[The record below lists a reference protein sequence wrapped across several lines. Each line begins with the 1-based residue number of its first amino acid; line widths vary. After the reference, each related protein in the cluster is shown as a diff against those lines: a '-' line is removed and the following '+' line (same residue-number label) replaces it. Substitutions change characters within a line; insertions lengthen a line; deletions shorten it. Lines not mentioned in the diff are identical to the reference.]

1 MLPWIQQYMYMNKKT
16 IAIVMFSIAVVFLFV
31 FTPSPT
37 FAQNDPA
44 PDVFGVTDF
53 DESGTVLVSTDIR
66 VIIMRIINVLLGL
79 LGIAMLG
86 IVIYG
91 GAQIMFSGGAEDKIV
106 NGKKIIVN
114 GVIGLAITL
123 SAFTIAQ
130 FVLNKLSAAT
140 GTGRTQTGLRGPTP
154 PEELTFT
161 ASGALG
167 RVIKDHYPNRGQTD
181 VARNTS
187 ISITF
192 TEAVDPAS
200 IILNTNNSCEKDN
213 GEEGLDG
220 EDFIPQD
227 LNVPNNGCKKI
238 VVVEDGEN
246 IQKDKPFYGGCLG
259 NGAEAVCDTVNTAT
273 IRIQKADDEEGPQ
286 FNEAGDLIENPRL
299 PAIVY
304 ASYEGANREVKTFRI
319 KPIENLGSPEEHV
332 WHKVEVWG
340 TGTEDG
346 VEFGVKTARDTN
358 AFGADPDNHYMW
370 EFETGT
376 NIDTTP
382 PTVVS
387 VYPAVGRSIP
397 RNDTV
402 SITFSEPVDPME
414 VQGTLSQD
422 SSFHNMIFG
431 NADVSGEWKI
441 SNGYKTVE
449 FYSDQAC
456 GKNTCGD
463 TVYCLPVADIA
474 AEYEDYEI
482 LVRTATP
489 QQNAAAFAGISP
501 GVMDMAGNMLD
512 GGDDGVND
520 GKPVVGDKKVVGEN
534 ERDPDN
540 YHWEFEVRNEIDLQP
555 PYIKTVTPLVDA
567 QDVGERAALKVTFS
581 KVMQLQT
588 LYDVGIEEYGGAE
601 VNLASI
607 WKRPTFERSCDQ
619 NNPSNCHT
627 EMTVQ
632 HRVFGPQGKD
642 LYYAITTT
650 STMKSSTGN
659 CFYPGFGPENQNSD
673 CAVTYSQEFP
683 YLVESVTDCI
693 PTEEAVAI
701 NAPNSANND
710 TGCAYTINLQNN
722 ENMQPDR
729 DTCVEHLQDPGI
741 SPPSG
746 QPGQ

>member
-1 MLPWIQQYMYMNKKT
+1 M
-16 IAIVMFSIAVVFLFV
+16 
-31 FTPSPT
+31 
-37 FAQNDPA
+37 
-44 PDVFGVTDF
+44 
-53 DESGTVLVSTDIR
+53 
-66 VIIMRIINVLLGL
+66 
-79 LGIAMLG
+79 
-86 IVIYG
+86 
-91 GAQIMFSGGAEDKIV
+91 
-106 NGKKIIVN
+106 
-114 GVIGLAITL
+114 
-123 SAFTIAQ
+123 
-130 FVLNKLSAAT
+130 
-140 GTGRTQTGLRGPTP
+140 
-154 PEELTFT
+154 
-161 ASGALG
+161 G
-167 RVIKDHYPNRGQTD
+167 RVIKDHYPNREQTD

-192 TEAVDPAS
+192 TEAIDPAS
-200 IILNTNNSCEKDN
+200 IIVNTNNSCEKDN
-213 GEEGLDG
+213 GEEGSDG
-220 EDFIPQD
+220 VDFIPQD
-227 LNVPNNGCKKI
+227 LDVPNNGCKKI
-238 VVVEDGEN
+238 VVVEDGGN

-273 IRIQKADDEEGPQ
+273 IRIQKADDEGNIQ
-286 FNEAGDLIENPRL
+286 FDDDGEEIDNPRL

-340 TGTEDG
+340 TDRG

-358 AFGADPDNHYMW
+358 AFGADPDNHYIW

-387 VYPAVGRSIP
+387 VYPAEGRSIP

-431 NADVSGEWKI
+431 NASVTGQWKI

-463 TVYCLPVADIA
+463 TVYCLPITDITAAD
-474 AEYEDYEI
+474 EDYQV

-489 QQNAAAFAGISP
+489 QQNAATFAGISP

-512 GGDDGVND
+512 GDDDKANDRKPAVGDNPKVIDDGE
-520 GKPVVGDKKVVGEN
+520 K
-534 ERDPDN
+534 DPDN
-540 YHWEFEVRNEIDLQP
+540 YYWEFEVRNEIDLQP

-601 VNLASI
+601 ANLASI
-607 WKRPTFERSCDQ
+607 WKRPTFERSCDL

-627 EMTVQ
+627 EMTVG
-632 HRVFGPQGKD
+632 HRAFGPQGKD

-673 CAVTYSQEFP
+673 CAVEYSEDFP
-683 YLVESVTDCI
+683 YMVDSVVGCI
-693 PTEEAVAI
+693 PTMAGAI
-701 NAPNSANND
+701 GAEDSKDND
-710 TGCAYTINLQNN
+710 TGCAYRVNLQPGD
-722 ENMQPDR
+722 NMQPDR
-729 DTCVEHLQDPGI
+729 DTCVEHLQDPDI
-741 SPPSG
+741 SPDSG